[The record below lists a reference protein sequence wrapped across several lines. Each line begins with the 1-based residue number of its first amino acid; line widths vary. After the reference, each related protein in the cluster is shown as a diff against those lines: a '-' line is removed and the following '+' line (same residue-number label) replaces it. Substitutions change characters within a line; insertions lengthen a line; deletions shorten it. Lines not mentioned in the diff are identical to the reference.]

1 MFKRPA
7 CNQAVTFVLV
17 SSTSWNFHPFQ
28 EVSHSENKNIGLAR
42 GQVNMVA
49 SLYPPRDDEVLIMC
63 VTVLVL
69 LIRENNNNNKNTFNC
84 KRARA
89 RLQWLLRMYVNMK

>member
-1 MFKRPA
+1 
-7 CNQAVTFVLV
+7 
-17 SSTSWNFHPFQ
+17 
-28 EVSHSENKNIGLAR
+28 
-42 GQVNMVA
+42 MVA
-49 SLYPPRDDEVLIMC
+49 SLYPPRYGEVLIVC
-63 VTVLVL
+63 VTVVVL